1 MQDDNALIRKYRK
14 NIEVSGLAL
23 IIIGAWSVLKTVL
36 TLLLG
41 AKSFQELIGA
51 TDSEME
57 EYRVI
62 YIVTMIMI
70 CAVALLFFLYLG
82 TSAVKFS
89 AGRKKKKTF
98 LYIASVFGI
107 LTLAGIP
114 LYFTSDDLIQ
124 NIDTVLASVLV
135 DLSTCFLI
143 YDMVFSAHRLRKLIQ
158 ERGED

>member
-41 AKSFQELIGA
+41 AKSFQELIDV

-57 EYRVI
+57 EYRVV
-62 YIVTMIMI
+62 YIVTMIVI
-70 CAVALLFFLYLG
+70 YAVALLFFLYLG

-89 AGRKKKKTF
+89 AGRNKKKVLSRTGRGRPGPRKKT
-98 LYIASVFGI
+98 YG
-107 LTLAGIP
+107 
-114 LYFTSDDLIQ
+114 
-124 NIDTVLASVLV
+124 
-135 DLSTCFLI
+135 
-143 YDMVFSAHRLRKLIQ
+143 RR
-158 ERGED
+158 